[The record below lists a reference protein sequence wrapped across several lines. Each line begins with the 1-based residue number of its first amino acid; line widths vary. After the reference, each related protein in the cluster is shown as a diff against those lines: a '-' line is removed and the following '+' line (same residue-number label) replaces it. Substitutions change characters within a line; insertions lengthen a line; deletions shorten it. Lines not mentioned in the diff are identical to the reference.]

1 MSFVEVCKGFLEN
14 AKLVDQKSPTGN
26 AAWESAFYLPGVLC
40 TGIEE
45 FRSGRIVTEEIPHS
59 EALLIL
65 DGEGEI
71 MERNRGETVLVGKGD
86 IVLFKKGAKLT
97 IIPKTPLRAFF
108 VTVPPY
114 QETPSEL
121 SKEED

>member
-1 MSFVEVCKGFLEN
+1 MSLVEVCKGFLDN
-14 AKLVDQKSPTGN
+14 AKLVDQKSPTGI

-45 FRSGRIVTEEIPHS
+45 FRSGKIITDEIPHS

-65 DGEGEI
+65 EGEGEI
-71 MERNRGETVLVGKGD
+71 RERQKGETILVGKGD
-86 IVLFKKGAKLT
+86 IVLLKKGAKLT
-97 IIPKTPLRAFF
+97 IIPKSPLKAFF

-114 QETPSEL
+114 QEMPSKL
-121 SKEED
+121 SKKDD

>member
-1 MSFVEVCKGFLEN
+1 MSLVEVCKGFLEN
-14 AKLVDQKSPTGN
+14 SKLVDQESPTGI

-45 FRSGRIVTEEIPHS
+45 FRSGRIVSDESPHS
-59 EALLIL
+59 EVLLIL
-65 DGEGEI
+65 EGEGEI
-71 MERNRGETVLVGKGD
+71 KERKKGETVFVGKGD

-114 QETPSEL
+114 QETPSKL
-121 SKEED
+121 LKEED